1 MEVEPL
7 IRTILIDDERP
18 ALNNLERFLR
28 DYDEIEVIGAYTD
41 VFDAFEEIKNEEV
54 HLILLDIEMPK
65 MKGIVAAE
73 KISEIDSDIQ
83 IVFITAYN
91 NYALDAF
98 EVNATDYVM
107 KPIMKRRL
115 DKTMEKVI
123 KKHKNNFK
131 FNKSEEE
138 NKILCFGN
146 FEIRRGQQC
155 IKWRTSKAKELAAY
169 LIHHRGKFIHKSKII
184 EELWNNKE
192 EEHAIKLL
200 HTNIYYVRSGLK
212 TINLDHT
219 IVYSNEMYKFDIGAI
234 FCDVEEL
241 EKVFSSTVNS
251 KNIEIFERAVR
262 LYRAEYLEENDYCW
276 AVNEQ
281 VRINKKYVSMLTD
294 ISEFYVSEG
303 KYTRGILY
311 LKLILEK
318 EPYDEEIHRK
328 LLNVY
333 ASIKDYDS
341 FKEHYKDLYNS
352 FKDELGVELSNRTKE
367 MYENLFVGC

>member
-1 MEVEPL
+1 MTEVELL

-28 DYDEIEVIGAYTD
+28 DYNEIEVIGAFTD
-41 VFDAFEEIKNEEV
+41 TSNAFEVIKNKEV

-73 KISEIDSDIQ
+73 KILEIDSDIQ

-98 EVNATDYVM
+98 EVNATDYIM

-123 KKHKNNFK
+123 KKHKDISQ
-131 FNKSEEE
+131 FNRLEEE

-146 FEIRRGQQC
+146 FEIRKGQQG

-184 EELWNNKE
+184 EELWNDKE

-200 HTNIYYVRSGLK
+200 HTNIYYVRNGLK
-212 TINLDHT
+212 TINLDHA
-219 IVYSNEMYKFDIGAI
+219 IIYSNEMYKFDISTI

-241 EKVFSSTVNS
+241 EKAFSSMVNS
-251 KNIEIFERAVR
+251 NNIEIFERAVR

-281 VRINKKYVSMLTD
+281 VRINKKYMSMLTD
-294 ISEFYVSEG
+294 ISEFYISEG

-328 LLNVY
+328 LLDAYTN
-333 ASIKDYDS
+333 IKDYDS
-341 FKEHYKDLYNS
+341 FKEHYKNLSSS
-352 FKDELGVELSNRTKE
+352 FKDELGVELSNRTKV
-367 MYENLFVGC
+367 MYENLL